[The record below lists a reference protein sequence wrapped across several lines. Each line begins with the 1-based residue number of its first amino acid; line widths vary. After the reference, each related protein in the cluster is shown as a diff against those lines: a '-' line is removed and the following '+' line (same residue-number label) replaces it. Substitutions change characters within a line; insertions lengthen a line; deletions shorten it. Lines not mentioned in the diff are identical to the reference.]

1 MDISSVS
8 TSPYDV
14 LLTSLPLKSTSLP
27 VTSTKSPSSRESD
40 FVTIVD
46 SSFSHTSSSSSS
58 IVTNMKIEMCQP
70 HVYHI
75 DIKANEKLAVFSP
88 GFQSSSKYPVNL
100 HCSVSIATTK
110 RSVNISCFLF
120 NTLVLKCCLLYN

>member
-46 SSFSHTSSSSSS
+46 SSFSHTSSSS